1 MIWMILIN
9 FFQYT
14 TLPSDNLLQFRPKIR
29 DEKVQY
35 YINRKAAKIYISI
48 VISKIPKYEY
58 LTVEEIL
65 PSNQS
70 QMIEQAK
77 FTYSAL
83 GKALKYQKK
92 KKKKTINANQ
102 WEEKQQLK
110 SMKNN

>member
-35 YINRKAAKIYISI
+35 YINRKAAKIYINI

-83 GKALKYQKK
+83 GKAFKYQKK
-92 KKKKTINANQ
+92 PKNKTINANQ
-102 WEEKQQLK
+102 
-110 SMKNN
+110 